1 VKPKL
6 LAWLAGIVIL
16 SVPSL
21 LWASKP
27 MDEIRVVVNQALE
40 IVKKSNLE
48 SKPERKKLVG
58 D

>member
-1 VKPKL
+1 MKPKL

-16 SVPSL
+16 SAPSR

-40 IVKKSNLE
+40 IVKRVE
-48 SKPERKKLVG
+48 SGV
-58 D
+58 